1 MRAAAHL
8 VLTPFVFAFGWALL
22 SFALPQPVRVA
33 GWFAAVAA
41 GLAYGWRNRH
51 R

>member
-8 VLTPFVFAFGWALL
+8 VLTPFVFVFAWAIV
-22 SFALPQPVRVA
+22 SSTLPFPVQLA
-33 GWFAAVAA
+33 GWLAAL
-41 GLAYGWRNRH
+41 GGGIAYGWRNRH